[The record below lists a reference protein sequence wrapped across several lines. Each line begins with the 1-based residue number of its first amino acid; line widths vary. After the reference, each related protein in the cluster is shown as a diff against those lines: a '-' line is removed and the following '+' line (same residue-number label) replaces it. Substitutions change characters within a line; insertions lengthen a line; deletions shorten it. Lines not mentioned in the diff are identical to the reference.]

1 MRKINEKKAMRLTVM
16 IRNCAICLAAVPFV
30 LGAVR
35 VSADAPVI
43 APAPATSSPEAEA
56 SQAPTADPSQTPAAD
71 PSQTPPATPSY
82 DYVVTDHGVNGKDK
96 ASDRDNIQAVLDM
109 VKGAN
114 KQMTIYFPAGDY
126 YIDRVPLHVYS
137 NTHIILDSKATIHR
151 MDSMLGREII
161 HNTDQNGAMDVIGG
175 YKMSHDITLEG
186 GTWDG
191 GNIAKA
197 TDSAD
202 VIRFDHAENIIM
214 KDCTVKNVY
223 DCHLIEYVGVKN
235 GSITGCTLSGFRY
248 RKGKEKDFLFAREAI
263 QLETAW
269 TNNPKD
275 KSDTNSLWANGSV
288 VDGTSCQQV
297 TVSNNT
303 FIDMP
308 CGVGQHH
315 YTNNGKY
322 HNQNIT
328 ISDNTLTCSSNMK
341 YCKTAITCGGMNDV
355 SITGNKVTGPYRF
368 GIHITQADNVTV
380 SDNTITGSSQN
391 GIMMD
396 AGTAKAVTGNT
407 VSNTAKHAI
416 SIGGGSLTALTKNTI
431 SKSKQNGI
439 SIGKGKIGSVSD
451 NTITDIKKHG
461 ISVTGG
467 VTINKMTGNTI
478 TKVNHDGITLDKG
491 KIKLLSNNKITG
503 VKVHGISIT
512 GGTVGVGKK
521 RSMGIITNI
530 IKNCKQNGISISKKA
545 TVSAVHNNKMQNIKK
560 NGISIVDR
568 GVAYWVTNN
577 TIKKCKK
584 HGIWN
589 GSSRTKAKLKG
600 NKGKTK

>member
-1 MRKINEKKAMRLTVM
+1 MRRIKKDKSAMKLTSIM
-16 IRNCAICLAAVPFV
+16 RICAVCLAAVPFV
-30 LGAVR
+30 LGGVR
-35 VSADAPVI
+35 VSAAAPVV
-43 APAPATSSPEAEA
+43 AQPPDQPSPTTGTEAT
-56 SQAPTADPSQTPAAD
+56 QAPTGEPTQAPAGQTV
-71 PSQTPPATPSY
+71 SY
-82 DYVVTDHGVNGKDK
+82 DYIVTDYGVNAKDSK
-96 ASDRDNIQAVLDM
+96 SDRDDIQAVLDM
-109 VKGAN
+109 VKGAS
-114 KQMTIYFPAGDY
+114 KQKTVYFPAGDY
-126 YIDRVPLHVYS
+126 YISRVPLHVYS

-151 MDSMLGREII
+151 MDSMLDREII

-191 GNIAKA
+191 GTIAKA
-197 TDSAD
+197 KSSAD

-223 DCHLIEYVGVKN
+223 DCHLVEYVGVKN
-235 GSITGCTLSGFRY
+235 GSITGCTFSGFRY
-248 RKGKEKDFLFAREAI
+248 RKGKEKQFEFAREAI

-275 KSDTNSLWANGSV
+275 KSDTDSLWANGSV
-288 VDGTSCQQV
+288 VDGTTCQQV

-303 FIDMP
+303 FIDLP

-322 HNQNIT
+322 HNRNIT
-328 ISDNTLTCSSNMK
+328 ISDNTLTCSSKMK
-341 YCKTAITCGGMNDV
+341 YCKTAITCGGMTDV
-355 SITGNKVTGPYRF
+355 TITRNKVTGPYRF

-380 SDNTITGSSQN
+380 SDNTISGSSQN

-416 SIGGGSLTALTKNTI
+416 SIGGGSLTTLSKNII
-431 SKSKQNGI
+431 SNSKQNGI
-439 SIGKGKIGSVSD
+439 SIGKGKINSVSD

-491 KIKLLSNNKITG
+491 KIKLLSNNKITN

-530 IKNCKQNGISISKKA
+530 IKNCKQNGISISKKG
-545 TVSAVHNNKMQNIKK
+545 TVSAVHNNKIQGIKK
-560 NGISIVDR
+560 NGISIVDK
-568 GVAYWVTNN
+568 GVAYWITKN

-589 GSSRTKAKLKG
+589 GSSRKKAKLKG

>member
-1 MRKINEKKAMRLTVM
+1 MKKLIEKKKGKFTDM
-16 IRNCAICLAAVPFV
+16 IRNGCLCLVVVLFV

-35 VSADAPVI
+35 VSADTVPEVL
-43 APAPATSSPEAEA
+43 PTQEPTATGEPSATGNPT
-56 SQAPTADPSQTPAAD
+56 QAPTAEPA
-71 PSQTPPATPSY
+71 QTPSY
-82 DYVVTDHGVNGKDK
+82 DYVVTDYGINGKDK
-96 ASDRDNIQAVLDM
+96 ASDRDAIQAVLDL
-109 VKGAN
+109 VKGAS

-137 NTHIILDSKATIHR
+137 NTHIILDKNAAIHR
-151 MDSMLGREII
+151 MDSMLDREII
-161 HNTDQNGAMDVIGG
+161 HNTDQNGAMDVVGG

-191 GNIAKA
+191 GNIDKAKGA
-197 TDSAD
+197 AD

-248 RKGKEKDFLFAREAI
+248 RQGKEKNFLFAREAI

-269 TNNPKD
+269 TNNPGNKKD
-275 KSDTNSLWANGSV
+275 TSALWANGSV
-288 VDGTSCQQV
+288 VDGTTCQQV

-303 FIDMP
+303 FIDLP

-328 ISDNTLTCSSNMK
+328 ISNNVLTCSSKMK

-380 SDNTITGSSQN
+380 SGNTISGSSQN

-416 SIGGGSLTALTKNTI
+416 SIGGGSLTTLSQNTI
-431 SKSKQNGI
+431 RKSKQNGI

-451 NTITDIKKHG
+451 NTIINTKKHG

-467 VTINKMTGNTI
+467 VTITKMTGNTL
-478 TKVNHDGITLDKG
+478 TKIGHDGITLDKG
-491 KIKLLSNNKITG
+491 KIKLLSNNKITN

-521 RSMGIITNI
+521 RSKGIINNI
-530 IKNCKQNGISISKKA
+530 ISNCKQNGISISRKG
-545 TVSAVHNNKMQNIKK
+545 TVSAVHKNQIKSIKK

-568 GVAYWVTNN
+568 GVAHWITNN
-577 TIKKCKK
+577 TIKICKK

-589 GSSRTKAKLKG
+589 GSSRKKAKLKG

>member
-1 MRKINEKKAMRLTVM
+1 MRKIKEKKARKLTA
-16 IRNCAICLAAVPFV
+16 IIGTCAICLAALPFV

-35 VSADAPVI
+35 VSAAAPVI
-43 APAPATSSPEAEA
+43 APAPDQPSPTPEAEA
-56 SQAPTADPSQTPAAD
+56 TQTPAAD
-71 PSQTPPATPSY
+71 PTQTSAATPSY

-96 ASDRDNIQAVLDM
+96 SSDRDAIQAVLDM
-109 VKGAN
+109 VKGAG
-114 KQMTIYFPAGDY
+114 KQMTIYFPEGDY

-151 MDSMLGREII
+151 MDSMLDREII

-175 YKMSHDITLEG
+175 YNMSHDITLEG

-197 TDSAD
+197 KEAAD

-248 RKGKEKDFLFAREAI
+248 RKGKEKQFLFAREAI

-275 KSDTNSLWANGSV
+275 KSDTDSLWANGSV
-288 VDGTSCQQV
+288 VDGTTCQQV

-328 ISDNTLTCSSNMK
+328 ISDNTLTCSSKMK
-341 YCKTAITCGGMNDV
+341 YCKTAITCGGMTDV
-355 SITGNKVTGPYRF
+355 TITRNKVTGPYRF

-380 SDNTITGSSQN
+380 SDNTISGSSQN

-416 SIGGGSLTALTKNTI
+416 SIGGGSLTTLAKNI
-431 SKSKQNGI
+431 VSNSKQNGI

-451 NTITDIKKHG
+451 NKITNIKKHG

-491 KIKLLSNNKITG
+491 KIKLLSNNKINN

-521 RSMGIITNI
+521 RSMGIINNV
-530 IKNCKQNGISISKKA
+530 IKNCKQNGISISKKG
-545 TVSAVHNNKMQNIKK
+545 TVSAVHKNKIQGIKK
-560 NGISIVDR
+560 NGISIVDK
-568 GVAYWVTNN
+568 GVAYWITNN
-577 TIKKCKK
+577 TIKKCTK

-589 GSSRTKAKLKG
+589 GSSRKKAKLKG
-600 NKGKTK
+600 NKGKIK